1 MGSIRFQLTLGG
13 DQMSEAEPTR
23 ELTPVQPSHADV
35 VPEHDPIEI
44 QRLLA
49 WYFHGEDPPR
59 ASGGERELRDA
70 A

>member
-1 MGSIRFQLTLGG
+1 
-13 DQMSEAEPTR
+13 MSKAKPTR
-23 ELTPVQPSHADV
+23 ELIPVQPSHVDKL
-35 VPEHDPIEI
+35 PEHDSIEI

-59 ASGGERELRDA
+59 ASGGERGLRDA

>member
-1 MGSIRFQLTLGG
+1 MRN
-13 DQMSEAEPTR
+13 AEPTR
-23 ELTPVQPSHADV
+23 EFTPVHPSYPDE

-59 ASGGERELRDA
+59 ASGGERGLRDA

>member
-1 MGSIRFQLTLGG
+1 
-13 DQMSEAEPTR
+13 MSNAQPTR
-23 ELTPVQPSHADV
+23 ELTPVQPSQVD
-35 VPEHDPIEI
+35 ETLDHDPMEI

-59 ASGGERELRDA
+59 ASGGKRELRDA

>member
-1 MGSIRFQLTLGG
+1 
-13 DQMSEAEPTR
+13 MSNAEPTR
-23 ELTPVQPSHADV
+23 ELTPVQPSHET
-35 VPEHDPIEI
+35 PEQDPIEI

>member
-1 MGSIRFQLTLGG
+1 
-13 DQMSEAEPTR
+13 MSNAQPTR
-23 ELTPVQPSHADV
+23 ELTPVQPSQVD
-35 VPEHDPIEI
+35 ETLDHDPMEI

-59 ASGGERELRDA
+59 ASGGERGLRDA

>member
-1 MGSIRFQLTLGG
+1 
-13 DQMSEAEPTR
+13 MSEAQPTR
-23 ELTPVQPSHADV
+23 ELAPVQPSHVDE
-35 VPEHDPIEI
+35 VPEHDPLEI